1 MNTKLLLWVSS
12 ILLGLVGIV
21 LTFLPEEL
29 LNYLGLEINRTVLLF
44 VQILGAFYFAFGML
58 NWMVKS
64 SLVGGIYNRPIVVA
78 NFSHF
83 FIAGMA
89 LLKELFSTQSLSL
102 VLSVI
107 AIVYIIF
114 AVSFGLIL
122 YQHPQTNR

>member
-58 NWMVKS
+58 NWMAKS
-64 SLVGGIYNRPIVVA
+64 
-78 NFSHF
+78 
-83 FIAGMA
+83 
-89 LLKELFSTQSLSL
+89 
-102 VLSVI
+102 VLSE
-107 AIVYIIF
+107 AF
-114 AVSFGLIL
+114 TTG
-122 YQHPQTNR
+122 R